1 MNPHLSSRP
10 PSANH
15 TYVRRTVLQLALAG
29 PAAAAVP
36 AALASPA
43 RAAVPE
49 AARDSRPF
57 DSRTRWMGKESSAA
71 NQWTAYRRSVAL
83 PDEPVSALTR
93 IAADTK
99 YWLWVNGTL
108 VVFEGGLKR
117 GPNPDDTYCDEIDLA
132 PYLRSGTNELAVLL
146 WYFGKNGFS
155 HKDSGRAGLLL
166 ECVAQTARRTVLV
179 TSGTAWKAAVHPG
192 YGESVS
198 GGQPNYR
205 LAESNVYYDARRGV
219 ALDGWT
225 QQGFDDSTWT
235 TATDLGPAGGAPW
248 NALVPRPTPFFRHSG
263 LRTYA
268 NQSDLPSGGTGT
280 TPIAAVLPSNL
291 QVTPYLKV
299 DAPAGAVIGIQ
310 TDHYKDGGE
319 NNVRSTYITTE
330 GVQEFES
337 LGWMSGTSVQYTI
350 PQNVKVLH
358 LGYRESGYDADITG
372 SFTSDDEFLDT
383 LWDKAARTMYLNMRD
398 AYFDC
403 PTRERAQWWGDVV
416 NQLKEG
422 FYTFDTRSH
431 ALGRKAIRELAA
443 WHKPDGV
450 LYSPVPAGNWDLEL
464 STQMLASL
472 WGFETFHLYTGDGQ
486 TVASVYPQVKAY
498 LNLWSMD
505 SDGLVAHRPGGWD
518 WEDWG
523 TNIDGRL
530 LDNAWYHL
538 ALGSALTL
546 AKLSG
551 NTADVSAWQTLRTSI
566 ERNFDRVLWNESA
579 QAYRS
584 PGYRGDT
591 DDRGNALAVV
601 AALAPAVRHDAIV
614 EVLRNHTNA
623 SPYLEF
629 YVLEALYLMRRP
641 RVAETRMRRR
651 YAQQVADPGYTLW
664 ELWTKGG
671 PGTDNHAWNG
681 GPLYALSAYAA
692 GVRPTAPGY
701 RTYEVLPQPG
711 GLTRLSAEIPTVRGR
726 ITVNL
731 LREKDRVELSVRTPG
746 EATARIGVPVFG
758 GTDPAVTLRG
768 RVVFSDGTAGTGVPG
783 VRCTGRDADYV
794 YFETDRPGEWKF
806 ACTGAGLDTDT
817 DNGGDLALDRP
828 VTSNDSLE
836 TGEWSAFRLTNGST
850 TSTAGDRG
858 YTSSEHLTPD
868 ISGSPVW
875 VEIDLG
881 VDRDVSEVV
890 LFPRTDT
897 TTADGLT
904 PGFPV
909 DFTLR
914 TRQSGSTSTVVARAV
929 TSEPNPA
936 GAKRSYA
943 FDRVRARY
951 VRLEVTRLGPPARDE
966 ASATYHRLQLAGMEI
981 HDR

>member
-1 MNPHLSSRP
+1 MAV
-10 PSANH
+10 PSA
-15 TYVRRTVLQLALAG
+15 LAA
-29 PAAAAVP
+29 PAWAT
-36 AALASPA
+36 
-43 RAAVPE
+43 
-49 AARDSRPF
+49 ARDTGPF
-57 DSRTRWMGKESSAA
+57 DARTRWMGTDSGVS
-71 NQWTAYRRSVAL
+71 NQWTAYRRSVDL
-83 PDEPVSALTR
+83 SDTPVSAPAR

-117 GPNPDDTYCDEIDLA
+117 GPNPQDTYCDEIDLT
-132 PYLRSGTNELAVLL
+132 PHLRAGENQFAILL
-146 WYFGKNGFS
+146 WYFGKDGFS
-155 HKDSGRAGLLL
+155 HKDSGRAGLLFQ
-166 ECVAQTARRTVLV
+166 CPVTTPTSNVLV
-179 TSGTAWKAAVHPG
+179 TSGTGWKSTVHPG
-192 YGESVS
+192 YGASTS

-205 LAESNVYYDARRGV
+205 LAESNVYYDARR
-219 ALDGWT
+219 AAATDGWT
-225 QQGFDDSTWT
+225 RHGFDDAAWSA
-235 TATDLGPAGGAPW
+235 ATDLGPAGGAPW
-248 NALVPRPTPFFRHSG
+248 NALVPRPIPFFRHSG
-263 LRTYA
+263 LNAYT
-268 NQSDLPSGGTGT
+268 NQSDLPPQGTGA
-280 TPIAAVLPSNL
+280 TPIVAVLPSNL

-299 DAPAGAVIGIQ
+299 DAPVGSVIGVQ
-310 TDHYKDGGE
+310 TDHYRDGGE
-319 NNVRSTYITTE
+319 NNVRSTYVTTG

-337 LGWMSGTSVQYTI
+337 LGWMSGTSVHYTV
-350 PQNVKVLH
+350 PPDVKVLD
-358 LGYRESGYDADITG
+358 LKYRESGYDTDITG
-372 SFTSDDEFLDT
+372 SFTSDDAFLDT
-383 LWDKAARTMYLNMRD
+383 LWGKAARTMYLNMRD
-398 AYFDC
+398 TYFDC

-422 FYTFDTRSH
+422 FYTFDSRSH
-431 ALGRKAIRELAA
+431 ALGRKAVRELAA

-450 LYSPVPAGNWDLEL
+450 LYSPVPAGNWDVEL

-472 WGFETFHLYTGDGQ
+472 WGFETFHLYTGDTK
-486 TVASVYPQVKAY
+486 TVASVYPQVKSY
-498 LNLWSMD
+498 LKLWSMD
-505 SDGLVAHRPGGWD
+505 ADGLVAHRPGGWD

-523 TNIDGRL
+523 TEIDGRL
-530 LDNAWYHL
+530 LDNAWFHL
-538 ALGSALTL
+538 ALGSAVTL
-546 AKLSG
+546 AELSG
-551 NTADVSAWQTLRTSI
+551 NSADIPAWQTLRTGI
-566 ERNFDRVLWNESA
+566 ERNFDRVLWNENS

-584 PGYRGDT
+584 PGYQGDT

-601 AALAPAVRHDAIV
+601 AGLAPSARHEAIV

-692 GVRPTAPGY
+692 GVRPATPGY
-701 RTYEVLPQPG
+701 RTFDVLPQPG
-711 GLTRLSAEIPTVRGR
+711 GLTQLSAVVPTVRGH
-726 ITVNL
+726 ITVD
-731 LREKDRVELSVRTPG
+731 LRREEDRVELSVRTPD
-746 EATARIGVPVFG
+746 AAMARIGVPVFG
-758 GTDPAVTLRG
+758 GTDPVVTVRG
-768 RVVFSDGTAGTGVPG
+768 RTVFSGGKARTGVPG
-783 VRCTGRDADYV
+783 LRCTGRDADYV
-794 YFETDRPGEWKF
+794 YVETDRPGHWQF
-806 ACTGAGLDTDT
+806 TCTGAGLDTST
-817 DNGGDLALDRP
+817 DDGGDLALDRP

-850 TSTAGDRG
+850 TSAAGDRG

-881 VDRDVSEVV
+881 ADRDLNEVV
-890 LFPRTDT
+890 LHPRTDT

-914 TRQSGSTSTVVARAV
+914 TRQSGSTSTAVALAV
-929 TSEPNPA
+929 TAEPNPA
-936 GAKRSYA
+936 GAKRSYS

-966 ASATYHRLQLAGMEI
+966 ASATYHRLQLTEMEI

>member
-1 MNPHLSSRP
+1 
-10 PSANH
+10 
-15 TYVRRTVLQLALAG
+15 
-29 PAAAAVP
+29 
-36 AALASPA
+36 
-43 RAAVPE
+43 
-49 AARDSRPF
+49 
-57 DSRTRWMGKESSAA
+57 MGTESSVA
-71 NQWTAYRRSVAL
+71 NQWTVYRRSVVLSGA
-83 PDEPVSALTR
+83 PASARTR

-132 PYLRSGTNELAVLL
+132 PHLRAGTNQLAIQL
-146 WYFGKNGFS
+146 WYFGKEGFS
-155 HKDSGRAGLLL
+155 HKDSGRAGVLF
-166 ECVAQTARRTVLV
+166 ESAVATQGDDVLV
-179 TSGTAWKAAVHPG
+179 TSGTGWKAAVHPG
-192 YGESVS
+192 YGASSS

-205 LAESNVYYDARRGV
+205 LPESNVYYDARKAA

-225 QQGFDDSTWT
+225 EAGYDDAAWSA
-235 TATDLGPAGGAPW
+235 ATDLGPAGGAPW
-248 NALVPRPTPFFRHSG
+248 NALVPRPIPFFRHGG
-263 LRTYA
+263 LHAYA
-268 NQSDLPSGGTGT
+268 NQSDLPTQGSGT
-280 TPIAAVLPSNL
+280 TPIVAALPSNL

-310 TDHYKDGGE
+310 TDHYRDGGAD
-319 NNVRSTYITTE
+319 NVRSTYITT
-330 GVQEFES
+330 GGIQEFES
-337 LGWMSGTSVQYTI
+337 LGWMSGTSVHYTV
-350 PQNVKVLH
+350 PADVKVLD
-358 LGYRESGYDADITG
+358 LRYRESGYDTDFAG
-372 SFTSDDEFLDT
+372 SFSSDDAFFDT
-383 LWDKAARTMYLNMRD
+383 LWGKAARTMYLNMRD
-398 AYFDC
+398 TYFDC

-422 FYTFDTRSH
+422 FYTFDSRSH

-443 WHKPDGV
+443 WQKPDGV
-450 LYSPVPAGNWDLEL
+450 LYSPVPAGNWNQEL
-464 STQMLASL
+464 STQMLASI
-472 WGFETFHLYTGDGQ
+472 WGFETFHLYTGDER
-486 TVASVYPQVKAY
+486 TVASVYPQIKKY

-523 TNIDGRL
+523 TNIDSRL
-530 LDNAWYHL
+530 LDNAWFHL
-538 ALGSALTL
+538 ALGSAVTL
-546 AKLSG
+546 AELSG
-551 NTADVSAWQTLRTSI
+551 NTADIPTWQALRTSV
-566 ERNFDRVLWNESA
+566 ERNFDRVLWNENSR
-579 QAYRS
+579 AYRS

-601 AALAPAVRHDAIV
+601 AGLAPSARHDAIV

-671 PGTDNHAWNG
+671 GGTDNHAWNG

-701 RTYEVLPQPG
+701 DTYEVLPQPG
-711 GLTRLSAEIPTVRGR
+711 ALTRISAVVPTVRGR
-726 ITVNL
+726 VTVD
-731 LREKDRVELSVRTPG
+731 LRREEDRVELSVLTLKA
-746 EATARIGVPVFG
+746 ATARIGVPVFG
-758 GTDPAVTLRG
+758 GADPAVTVRG
-768 RVVFSDGTAGTGVPG
+768 RTVFSGGKVRAGVPG
-783 VRCTGRDADYV
+783 LRCTGHDADYV
-794 YFETDRPGEWKF
+794 YFETDRPGSWQF
-806 ACTGAGLDTDT
+806 TCTGAGLDPVPE
-817 DNGGDLALDRP
+817 GGGNLALDRP
-828 VTSNDSLE
+828 VISNDSLE

-850 TSTAGDRG
+850 RSTSGDRG
-858 YTSSEHLTPD
+858 YTSREHTSPD
-868 ISGSPVW
+868 VSAAPVW

-881 VDRDVSEVV
+881 ADRDLGEVV
-890 LFPRTDT
+890 LYPRTDT

-904 PGFPV
+904 PGYPV

-914 TRQSGSTSTVVARAV
+914 TRPSGSTSTTVARTV
-929 TSEPNPA
+929 TGEPNPA
-936 GAKRSYA
+936 GAKRSYT

-966 ASATYHRLQLAGMEI
+966 ASALYHRLQLAEMEI
-981 HDR
+981 RDPRTEP